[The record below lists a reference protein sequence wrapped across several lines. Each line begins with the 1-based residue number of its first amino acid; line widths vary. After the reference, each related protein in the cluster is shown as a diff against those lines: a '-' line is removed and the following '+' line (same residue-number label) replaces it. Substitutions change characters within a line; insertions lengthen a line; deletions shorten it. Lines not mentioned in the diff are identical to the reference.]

1 VFVNITMLLL
11 LTPEEAEHTLKI
23 CQGWKSE
30 AAMIRFTRHAR
41 NRMRMYHLTEAEVS
55 DALRQPECVTPTRYG
70 ERHAWRHIPR
80 GWLRVT
86 FVKEDQTTIVIT
98 VTVRRRGPEES

>member
-1 VFVNITMLLL
+1 
-11 LTPEEAEHTLKI
+11 
-23 CQGWKSE
+23 
-30 AAMIRFTRHAR
+30 MIRFTHHAR

-55 DALRQPECVTPTRYG
+55 DALRQPDGVTPTRHG
-70 ERHAWRHIPR
+70 EQHAWKHIPR

-86 FVKEDQTTIVIT
+86 CVKEDQTTIVIT